1 MKLKHIKTI
10 KELQKYIGKPLY
22 LYYNNREGEIVFAWV
37 MTLESVDQTSNNI
50 KHSYLRGKNIV
61 VFEDKQTNLHVPR
74 FLTAASTSRAQE
86 YAREL
91 TVGEQI
97 IYRLLTKGK

>member
-1 MKLKHIKTI
+1 MKYINTI
-10 KELQKYIGKPLY
+10 EEIEKYIGKPLY
-22 LYYNNREGEIVFAWV
+22 FYYNNREGETVFAWA
-37 MTLESVDQTSNNI
+37 MSLESVDQTSNNI

-74 FLTAASTSRAQE
+74 FLTAASTSSAQE

>member
-1 MKLKHIKTI
+1 MKYIKTI

-22 LYYNNREGEIVFAWV
+22 LYYNNREGEIVFAWA

-50 KHSYLRGKNIV
+50 QYSNLCGKNIV
-61 VFEDKQTNLHVPR
+61 VFEDKQTNKHVPR
-74 FLTAASTSRAQE
+74 FLTAASTSNAQE
-86 YAREL
+86 YVREL

-97 IYRLLTKGK
+97 IYRLITKGK